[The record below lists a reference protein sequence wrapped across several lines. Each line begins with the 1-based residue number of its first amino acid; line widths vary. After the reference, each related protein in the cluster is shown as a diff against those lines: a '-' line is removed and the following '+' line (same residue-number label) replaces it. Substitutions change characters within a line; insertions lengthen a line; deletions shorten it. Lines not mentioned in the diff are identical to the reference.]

1 MVLVLMVVALASVMA
16 WGIIASSTSGT
27 HVSENATANVQRKYL
42 AESGLQLAMYYLQH
56 PEASPVSLKYGAWGN
71 VHYPGETG
79 VSLGS
84 MPGTLDIT
92 VTNTANGVF
101 GITSVGTLDGD
112 TQTAAATV
120 HLEKYKTFS
129 QAANFSD
136 DIKLSNNISIT
147 GGLLAVGRV
156 ITNSATIVG
165 DVLTA
170 GTNNGQG
177 NDKGSTL
184 PADALTEYPVSMTHY
199 LPYYFVDGKRYTA
212 KRITGTSV
220 LATLLD
226 ADIVNN
232 PYNVWYTNQDVT
244 FYLVN
249 VLNGTVVTTS
259 GKDVIVAGTL
269 TVNPTGGLPA
279 LVTDSDLVISGNSR
293 TVSLNGPV
301 FIKDQIRGTGTT
313 TLSKVNINGV
323 LVSSASSSLLNG
335 FSGPVNIALDP
346 QKATFKGVMD
356 EVEPVHTITV
366 RSWMTNNRSF

>member
-1 MVLVLMVVALASVMA
+1 MVLVLIVVALASVMA
-16 WGIIASSTSGT
+16 WGIIASSGT
-27 HVSENATANVQRKYL
+27 GTQISATAVTITQRKYL
-42 AESGLQLAMYYLQH
+42 AESGLHLAMYYLQH
-56 PEASPVSLKYGAWGN
+56 PEGSPVGLKYGAWGN

-79 VSLGS
+79 ISLGN

-101 GITSVGTLDGD
+101 EITSVGTLEGD
-112 TQTAAATV
+112 VQTASATV
-120 HLEKYKTFS
+120 RLEKYKTFS
-129 QAANFSD
+129 QAANFAD
-136 DIKLSNNISIT
+136 DIKLASNISIT
-147 GGLLAVGRV
+147 GGLLAVGKV
-156 ITNSATIVG
+156 LTNSATITG

-184 PADALTEYPVSMTHY
+184 PADALTCYPVSMTRY

-212 KRITGTSV
+212 KRITGSSV
-220 LATLLD
+220 LVSLLD
-226 ADIVNN
+226 TDIINN

-244 FYLVN
+244 FYMVTILD
-249 VLNGTVVTTS
+249 GTVVTTS
-259 GKDVIVAGTL
+259 GKDLIVAGTL
-269 TVNPTGGLPA
+269 TVTPRGIMPA
-279 LVTDSDLVISGNSR
+279 LVTDGDLVVSGNSR

-335 FSGPVNIALDP
+335 FSGAVSISLDP
-346 QKATFKGVMD
+346 EKSTFKGVLD
-356 EVEPVHTITV
+356 EVEPVHAITV
-366 RSWMTNNRSF
+366 RSWLTNNRSF